1 MIGMIMTQSTLLHT
15 GLDEFWIILTI
26 SRLSPYAFTWDT
38 WNWTNSNTANPRNSC
53 VTNGTERICVF
64 VRYCANIVL
73 NIIKCSQPRSQALPS
88 CGEKTQLVTWP
99 IENEWPKRVRKNLI
113 LHVSTSALHTSI
125 ARSDRS
131 VQSSL
136 RIIITSKYLLN
147 LVSVCF

>member
-15 GLDEFWIILTI
+15 GLDEFWTILTI

-88 CGEKTQLVTWP
+88 YGEKTLVGVCHVTH
-99 IENEWPKRVRKNLI
+99 RKWI
-113 LHVSTSALHTSI
+113 AVESVSL
-125 ARSDRS
+125 
-131 VQSSL
+131 VQSGFELSNP
-136 RIIITSKYLLN
+136 IIDFQFHLTRS
-147 LVSVCF
+147 